1 MGLIMQKELED
12 RLYEVAPIF
21 YSERDLD
28 AQETCLCFGFECG
41 DGWFEPLLDFSKEV
55 ARINEIAM
63 KSNICFVSSQ
73 IKQKFGEIRV

>member
-1 MGLIMQKELED
+1 MKVIMRKELEN
-12 RLYEVAPIF
+12 RLYEIAPVF
-21 YSERDLD
+21 YSEKDID
-28 AQETCLCFGFECG
+28 AQETCMRFGFECG
-41 DGWFEPLLDFSKEV
+41 DGWFKPLLDFSKEV